1 MTTLTVNLEDSLL
14 KQTLELAE
22 ARHATVDDIV
32 ADALKEVS
40 LRWNQRPDNIEG
52 GEDRRRR
59 MEAAMLKFS
68 NFDTGGP
75 YSRDEM
81 NER

>member
-1 MTTLTVNLEDSLL
+1 MTTLTVNLDDSLV
-14 KQTLELAE
+14 KRTLELAE

-40 LRWNQRPDNIEG
+40 LRWNRRPDDIEG
-52 GEDRRRR
+52 GEDRRLQ